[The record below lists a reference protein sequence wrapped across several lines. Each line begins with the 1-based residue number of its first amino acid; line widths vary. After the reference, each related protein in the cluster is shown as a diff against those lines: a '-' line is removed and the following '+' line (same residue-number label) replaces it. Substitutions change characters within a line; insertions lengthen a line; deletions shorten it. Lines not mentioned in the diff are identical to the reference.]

1 MYKLVIE
8 DDEGNKTVVPV
19 IRDEISIGR
28 QDGSTIRLT
37 ERNVSRQHA
46 KLVRENGH
54 VFIEELSARYGVRK
68 NGEKISGRQPF
79 TVGDVF
85 LIGDYRLTL
94 LAEGAA
100 AEAAA
105 KAAADAAAKA
115 APAPAPAPPGM
126 PPLQPP
132 PMGGFSNAPT
142 QITSRDD
149 IERRSQG
156 TEILPA
162 QPAKLVV
169 VSSNFAGQE
178 FPLANKEMVIGRA
191 EDCDIIVDH
200 RSVSQKHAKI
210 VREATGNYK
219 IVDLNSKNGV
229 KVSGEDYRAV
239 HLKRGDIIELGHVK
253 FRFVE
258 PGENYVFTPQSII
271 EDSESET
278 DSRPS
283 GNKNII
289 IGVVALLLVG
299 AVGIAAVVT
308 MKGGE
313 GDKTGEVVT
322 TTPTT
327 NSGPATTSAILP
339 QLERASIELREGHAG
354 NAITILELSRDTMNP
369 TPEERAKIDEML
381 SEARREKP
389 LEEALKDG
397 QKYFRDGRHVD
408 ALRQLKKIPPGTS
421 IMRSLMDRENLAG
434 KVIEQIFAQANA
446 ALQDGDRTQAAQM
459 VDEILLYEP
468 QNAAAIELK
477 AQIDAKQSTKVVAV
491 NTTKVTETVKTTK
504 DPVNTSKSKDLTPE
518 EVEERAAEAQKMIF
532 AGDHQG
538 AIKACWGV
546 KDAKCYRIVGAAYKS
561 LGEIEKSCAS
571 FKKANMTP
579 PHCQ

>member
-46 KLVRENGH
+46 KLVRENDH
-54 VFIEELSARYGVRK
+54 VYLEELSARYGVRK

-105 KAAADAAAKA
+105 KAAAEAAAAAAAAA
-115 APAPAPAPPGM
+115 APAPAPAP
-126 PPLQPP
+126 LQPP
-132 PMGGFSNAPT
+132 PSGGFSNAPT
-142 QITSRDD
+142 QITSREE
-149 IERRSQG
+149 IERRSHG

-191 EDCDIIVDH
+191 DDCDIIVDH
-200 RSVSQKHAKI
+200 RSVSQKHAKV

-239 HLKRGDIIELGHVK
+239 HLKRGDIVELGHVK

-271 EDSESET
+271 EDDADVATSSG
-278 DSRPS
+278 
-283 GNKNII
+283 GNKNVLIG
-289 IGVVALLLVG
+289 IGVVLIVG
-299 AVGIAAVVT
+299 AVIVAAVMS

-313 GDKTGEVVT
+313 NAQSEPVADNVPVT
-322 TTPTT
+322 NTAAP
-327 NSGPATTSAILP
+327 SVSAILP
-339 QLERASIELREGHAG
+339 QLERASVELREGHAG

-397 QKYFRDGRHVD
+397 QKYFRDGRYVD

-421 IMRSLMDRENLAG
+421 IMRSLMDREDLAG
-434 KVIEQIFAQANA
+434 KVIEQILAQANA
-446 ALQDGDRTQAAQM
+446 ALLDGDRAQASQM
-459 VDEILLYEP
+459 VDEVLLYEP
-468 QNAAAIELK
+468 QNAAALELK
-477 AQIDAKQSTKVVAV
+477 TQIDSKPIKVANVTNPKVQDATKTPKETTPA
-491 NTTKVTETVKTTK
+491 TTK
-504 DPVNTSKSKDLTPE
+504 SKELTPE
-518 EVEERAAEAQKMIF
+518 EIEERAAEAQKMIF

-571 FKKANMTP
+571 FKKAGMTP